1 MQSTTVEY
9 DENLTIRRII
19 SAIENGRNVILHGP
33 GGTGKCLSPECEVL
47 MYNLDTYQAKDIEA
61 GMYLMGDDSM
71 PRLVESVCHGTDE
84 MFEISEI
91 LDASCEKVSYTVN
104 SHHILS
110 LKRVKSAQIEWN
122 IQLKAFILTDVD
134 INNVYQTTFSV
145 KDYESVGYAGRA
157 ALDFQKQ
164 IKVQETETIDISL
177 RDYISRTDEWKEWF
191 LGFAVGVEHTTAANF
206 QDVVEEAHFMHYNQ
220 FIPDYVYTATIS
232 QRKLLL
238 DNYFLSRDCSNNPVK
253 IIDCINQEF
262 RDSLV
267 FLSRSVGY
275 KTTFFNLVVTITTTP
290 KFPTRSYRTF
300 KFRVNRVGKGPYCGF
315 VIDGN
320 RRFLLGNFIVTHN
333 THTIKKVAEY
343 FTRKGDVCECTAT
356 TGVAAI
362 GINVPEYGIQA
373 RTLHSWSGIGMPSS
387 DRSWDFISVVEKKPK
402 AVKRW
407 LNTFLLIIDEIS
419 MLGKNLY
426 DALSEVG
433 KAIRKSKKPFGGII
447 LLLSGDFL
455 QLPPVKDEWC
465 FLSKEW
471 DKLDAVIFEFDEPKR
486 YDDLSYFQLL
496 LRIRK
501 GEHTQKDVD
510 VLCAR
515 MRAYKKFKELEKT
528 ANSVRVQPTI
538 LFPKRVDVDGYNK
551 KELMKL
557 EAKAVVYKCVDTFQ
571 KRIGRKYSDEYS
583 DIPADYTKLLD
594 DAIPQ
599 EITLKV
605 GAQVMLKYNLDVA
618 SGLANG
624 SRAVILDTFADGV
637 YVKFLNGTKMLVNP
651 APWEVSDKEGK
662 GIRTQIPFVCAWAL
676 TVHKSQG
683 STLDYAICDLSSVF
697 CPAQSYVSLSRVK
710 NLKGLLIQSFDPE
723 KIICDKKALEHANAM
738 KSVGCGNIKPI
749 PTSTYLKYTGTSQ
762 QHISEENSEDS
773 DISVLDALGITSKDE
788 YKCWLLKNHPDKID
802 GASEDVVKLCASVIE
817 AAKEK
822 GW

>member
-9 DENLTIRRII
+9 DETLTVRRII
-19 SAIENGRNVILHGP
+19 SAIENGRNVIMHGP

-47 MYNLDTYQAKDIEA
+47 MYNLDVHQAKNIEA

-71 PRLVESVCHGTDE
+71 PRLVESICHGTDE
-84 MFEISEI
+84 MFEISEVV
-91 LDASCEKVSYTVN
+91 DASCEKVSYTVN
-104 SHHILS
+104 SRHILS
-110 LKRVKSAQIEWN
+110 LKRVKSAQLEWDAGR
-122 IQLKAFILTDVD
+122 KAFILTDVD
-134 INNVYQTTFSV
+134 YNNVYQTTFSV
-145 KDYESVGYAGRA
+145 EHYNSVGYAGKA
-157 ALDFQKQ
+157 ALDFQKE
-164 IKVQETETIDISL
+164 IKAQETDTIDISL

-191 LGFAVGVEHTTAANF
+191 LGFAVGIEHITAANF
-206 QDVVEEAHFMHYNQ
+206 HDVVEEAHFMNYNQ
-220 FIPDYVYTATIS
+220 FIPDYVYTATIN

-238 DNYFLSRDCSNNPVK
+238 DNYFLSIDCPNNPIK
-253 IIDCINQEF
+253 IVDCIDREF

-290 KFPTRSYRTF
+290 KFPNRTHRTF

-320 RRFLLGNFIVTHN
+320 HRFLLGNFIVTHN
-333 THTIKKVAEY
+333 TYTIKKVAEY
-343 FTRKGDVCECTAT
+343 FTRKGEVCECTAT
-356 TGVAAI
+356 TGVAAV
-362 GINVPEYGIQA
+362 GINVPEYGVQA
-373 RTLHSWSGIGMPSS
+373 RTLHSWSGIGMPQS
-387 DRSWDFISVVEKKPK
+387 DRSWNFISVVEKKPK

-407 LNTFLLIIDEIS
+407 LTTSLLIIDEIS
-419 MLGKNLY
+419 MLGKNLFE
-426 DALSEVG
+426 AISEVG
-433 KAIRKSKKPFGGII
+433 KKLKLSKKPFGGIR

-465 FLSKEW
+465 FLSEEW
-471 DKLDAVIFEFDEPKR
+471 KKLDAIVFEFDEPKR
-486 YDDLSYFQLL
+486 YDDLSYFHLL
-496 LRIRK
+496 LRIRQ

-515 MRAYKKFKELEKT
+515 MRAYKKFKELEKSAT
-528 ANSVRVQPTI
+528 LVRVQPTI
-538 LFPKRVDVDGYNK
+538 LFPKRVDVDYYNK
-551 KELMKL
+551 KELDKL
-557 EAKAVVYKCVDTFQ
+557 DSKAFVYKCVDTFQ

-624 SRAVILDTFADGV
+624 SRAVILDTFPDGV
-637 YVKFLNGTKMLVNP
+637 YVKFLNGTKMMVNP
-651 APWEVSDKEGK
+651 TPWEVSDKEGR
-662 GIRTQIPFVCAWAL
+662 GFRTQIPFVCAWAL

-683 STLDYAICDLSSVF
+683 STLDYAICDLGSVF

-723 KIICDKKALEHANAM
+723 KIICDEKALKYAKIM

-749 PTSTYLKYTGTSQ
+749 PTSTYFKYTGISQ
-762 QHISEENSEDS
+762 QPIDDENSEDS

-788 YKCWLLKNHPDKID
+788 YKLWILKNHPDKIEN
-802 GASEDVVKLCASVIE
+802 ASPDVVKLCASVIE
-817 AAKEK
+817 AVKQK